1 MIKSSK
7 LIVTV
12 AMLVLLT
19 ACTGLRP
26 GFETPTVTV
35 KSVRALPSTGALPD
49 FEIVLHVVNPNREAL
64 KLAGVAYTVSLEGH
78 DVVKGVGNELPVIE
92 GYGEGDLTL
101 TASADLFAGLSLLK
115 DLMAT
120 SGDTISYEFEAK
132 LDPGP
137 FSPSIR
143 VRDAGEVS
151 LNPQGARG
159 AGR

>member
-1 MIKSSK
+1 MPRQLLAATS
-7 LIVTV
+7 
-12 AMLVLLT
+12 VLLLLC

-49 FEIVLHVVNPNREAL
+49 FEIVLHVVNPNREDL
-64 KLAGVAYTVSLEGH
+64 KLAGVSYSVSLEGH
-78 DVVKGVGNELPVIE
+78 KVVNGVGNELPVIE

-101 TASADLFAGLSLLK
+101 TASADLFAGLNLLRE
-115 DLMAT
+115 LIAT
-120 SGDTISYEFEAK
+120 SGDAIRYEFEAK

-143 VRDAGEVS
+143 IKDKGELS
-151 LNPQGARG
+151 LNPSAS
-159 AGR
+159 GRT